1 MRIVRGLC
9 AALLLLAIVQPA
21 EARRFRL
28 FGIPGFGSGEKI
40 EKVYDLPDREPFFK
54 DGEFLDVGYL
64 TGSSREGYVL
74 YSGKKF
80 VALDAPGIA
89 LLTSMLG
96 VDPTAAHRARMG
108 GGQSIAL
115 DRAKAELAEEQ
126 EKQDRIVKGLMI
138 EPRPGETTAA
148 FAARREAFV
157 RAQRAAASAA
167 DAAAEPI
174 APVDL
179 PERRSSG
186 GGALIGLLVV
196 LAIIFFGAR
205 KLYAGIFGVARAV
218 TSAPDVSEIAGEHRG
233 GSSFDA
239 RVARRLAELQ
249 NGDATGPASAVDA
262 PGAPPPVS
270 ARPAFGRKVA

>member
-9 AALLLLAIVQPA
+9 AGLLLLAIVQPA

-54 DGEFLDVGYL
+54 DGQFLDVGYL

-74 YSGKKF
+74 YSGTKF
-80 VALDAPGIA
+80 VALDPRGIA

-96 VDPTAAHRARMG
+96 VDPTAAHRAKKG
-108 GGQSIAL
+108 GGQSFAL

-126 EKQDRIVKGLMI
+126 EKQERIASGLMI

-157 RAQRAAASAA
+157 RAQRAASASAA
-167 DAAAEPI
+167 EARAEAP
-174 APVDL
+174 APVEM

-186 GGALIGLLVV
+186 GGAWIGLLVV
-196 LAIIFFGAR
+196 LAIIFLGAR

-218 TSAPDVSEIAGEHRG
+218 TAAPDVSDAPQEPSA

-249 NGDATGPASAVDA
+249 NGDAAAPAADT
-262 PGAPPPVS
+262 PPPAN
-270 ARPAFGRKVA
+270 ARPAFGRKIA